1 MIKGLLNRRKSN
13 EVSEAPEVDDE
24 GFDITTA
31 RLPGRSII
39 AFQKRGGQATAL
51 EVTERGTEILQGL
64 AAGVILSEL
73 EEVQNA
79 AEDLAVYP
87 LAEGGSA
94 SRAEAE
100 AFIQSLDLLDGTEK
114 QALLGALP
122 R

>member
-1 MIKGLLNRRKSN
+1 MIKGLLNRRK
-13 EVSEAPEVDDE
+13 AQGPESAAAAADD

-51 EVTERGTEILQGL
+51 EVTERGAEILQGL
-64 AAGVILSEL
+64 AAGVVLSEL
-73 EEVQNA
+73 EEVQKA
-79 AEDLAVYP
+79 AETLSVYP
-87 LAEGGSA
+87 LTEGGSA

-100 AFIQSLDLLDGTEK
+100 AFIQSLDLLDGSEK